1 MKRRIFAATLV
12 AILAL
17 GSYIAVQYHHPG
29 EKISNVT
36 LANIEALA
44 DPSEF
49 KIRPGAPC
57 YTSGHYDI
65 NSPDAVVCGNPCT
78 VEPHYPGIII
88 HTSYCPDGDSE

>member
-44 DPSEF
+44 NDEAGQGKQCRWKRVFDSHGCQYWNCVENGDGN
-49 KIRPGAPC
+49 IC
-57 YTSGHYDI
+57 E
-65 NSPDAVVCGNPCT
+65 CGST
-78 VEPHYPGIII
+78 
-88 HTSYCPDGDSE
+88 DG